1 MNREVKK
8 EGSGALT
15 GTSKCLPMTT
25 SSIEEYENPSQI
37 PKPGNRVLMGRSK
50 SLPVATSSTQEEN
63 ASQIPEPSN
72 RVLMGRSKRLPEATS
87 STQEYENASQI
98 SESEQGSG
106 ALLARR
112 KILFEVTSSA
122 KEHEDAS
129 QISRPEQGSEALMRR
144 QKSLFELYSSAE
156 KHKDASQISKPED
169 QGDYWR
175 YIPLYQAALRGDWV
189 AAEAFFNQY
198 KDALTA
204 QINKNSETAL
214 HVAAGAGRSSK
225 LIYFVEKL
233 VERISRLSPE
243 ALKIPD
249 HFGRTPLHAAAW
261 VGNTEA
267 VKILL
272 EREKS
277 LLDIR
282 AQVWSALDMVARNA
296 KKDTLIYLLE
306 ATKDDPLSR
315 LFPDD
320 DSAAHFLVQVI
331 ASGYYD
337 IALNLVEK
345 YPSLAT
351 SIRPDG
357 DCGLKA
363 LAKKVSAFKSG
374 SNHRWWQRI
383 IYDYLVTTEE
393 STSHIRGDIENAVD
407 EPAVTRQRCKHLV
420 EYFYTLGAYNLRAK
434 DALLTAA
441 KLGIHEVLEEIVG
454 SFPDLIWATDERGLN
469 LFQIAVVERHANVFN
484 LIYQMGDNQQLLVQ
498 MRDPSGN
505 NLLLGWKTSTS
516 KRKQPGY
523 WCSSADATGSTM
535 V

>member
-1 MNREVKK
+1 
-8 EGSGALT
+8 
-15 GTSKCLPMTT
+15 
-25 SSIEEYENPSQI
+25 
-37 PKPGNRVLMGRSK
+37 
-50 SLPVATSSTQEEN
+50 
-63 ASQIPEPSN
+63 
-72 RVLMGRSKRLPEATS
+72 
-87 STQEYENASQI
+87 
-98 SESEQGSG
+98 
-106 ALLARR
+106 
-112 KILFEVTSSA
+112 
-122 KEHEDAS
+122 
-129 QISRPEQGSEALMRR
+129 MRR

-420 EYFYTLGAYNLRAK
+420 EYFYTLVPPIKNIHDQKKMHLQALKLVKRLCAGVKSLNNSGAYNLRAK